1 MKYYTAEGEEIES
14 PSDDWGTYKSNVG
27 VGGFAG
33 TTASISASA
42 SISTAN
48 IKFDQVTVRNMHIKG
63 SVDAGGLLGS
73 SGKSAPTTKPVGYTA
88 SKNIACLLEPTMNN
102 RTSVGV
108 QITNSQYNNIVV
120 EAANSAGGFVGYV
133 DSQDNTSVISS
144 LNITQQNY
152 VVGRSSKIGKADNTT
167 TYAGGTLDI

>member
-14 PSDDWGTYKSNVG
+14 PSDDWDTYKSNVG

-42 SISTAN
+42 STSTAN

-73 SGKSAPTTKPVGYTA
+73 SGNQLRRQNLSAIQQARILP
-88 SKNIACLLEPTMNN
+88 AC
-102 RTSVGV
+102 
-108 QITNSQYNNIVV
+108 
-120 EAANSAGGFVGYV
+120 
-133 DSQDNTSVISS
+133 
-144 LNITQQNY
+144 
-152 VVGRSSKIGKADNTT
+152 
-167 TYAGGTLDI
+167 